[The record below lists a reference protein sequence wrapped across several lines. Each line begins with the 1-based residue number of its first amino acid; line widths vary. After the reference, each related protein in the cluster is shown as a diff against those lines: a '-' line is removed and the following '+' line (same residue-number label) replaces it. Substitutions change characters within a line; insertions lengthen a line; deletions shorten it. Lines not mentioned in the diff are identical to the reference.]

1 MKSLMWFRN
10 DLRMDDNPAL
20 RNACIE
26 SDEVHAIY
34 IFSSKQNE
42 LHNEANCKIEFVI
55 DNLKKLDKELS
66 KINIPLTIIDSQGF
80 DDNSDIIFNLFKERS
95 FTKVFWNNQFGTD
108 EQKRDELVKRSFEIN
123 NIEFSSYDE
132 KVVYPPGFIR
142 TGENKPY
149 SVFTPFKRKWI
160 ENFNLDLLD
169 IEFKYLEKKK
179 SSITSNVVD
188 FDFKFKRN
196 HLVDM
201 TVWPSG
207 EISAKDRLELY
218 LSKNILR
225 YSQDRNDPII
235 DGTSRISPYLAN
247 GIISPKRCILE
258 ALKINN
264 FELDTGDKGITK
276 WIDEI
281 IWREFY
287 KNIMYCFP
295 KVSQNK
301 PFQDYTNK
309 IKWRYKK
316 SEFDAWKNGNT
327 GFPIIDSAMR
337 QLKSE
342 GWMHNRLRMVVAMF
356 FTKNMLHDW
365 RIGEEFFMQNL
376 IDGDFSSNN
385 GGWQWSSSTGT
396 DAAPYFRIFNPL
408 TQSKNF
414 DGEGLFIKKY
424 LKELKGV
431 DKKEIHDPQ
440 TETRF
445 NCNYPNQIL
454 DLKES
459 RLRAIEAFNNAKN

>member
-1 MKSLMWFRN
+1 MRI
-10 DLRMDDNPAL
+10 DDNPAL
-20 RNACIE
+20 KNACLE

-34 IFSSKQNE
+34 IFSSKQNYI
-42 LHNEANCKIEFVI
+42 HNEANCKIEFVI
-55 DNLKKLDKELS
+55 ENLKSLDQALS
-66 KINIPLTIIDSQGF
+66 KINIPLTIIDSVGF
-80 DDNSDIIFNLFKERS
+80 DDNSHIILNLVKERS
-95 FTKVFWNNQFGTD
+95 LNKVFWNNQFGKD
-108 EQKRDELVKRSFEIN
+108 EQKRDELAIRSFKQHDIK
-123 NIEFSSYDE
+123 FSSYDE
-132 KVVYPPGFIR
+132 KVIYPPGSIR
-142 TGENKPY
+142 TVEDKPY
-149 SVFTPFKRKWI
+149 SVFTPFKKKWV
-160 ENFNLDLLD
+160 ESFDLDFLD
-169 IEFKYLEKKK
+169 IEFKYLPKKRPPLE
-179 SSITSNVVD
+179 SNTLK
-188 FDFKFKRN
+188 FDFNFKRT
-196 HLVDM
+196 HSVDM
-201 TVWPSG
+201 SLWPSG
-207 EISAKDRLELY
+207 EREAKDRLQSY
-218 LSKNILR
+218 LNKNIFR

-264 FELDTGDKGITK
+264 FELVTGEKGVTK

-287 KNIMYCFP
+287 KNIMFCFP

-301 PFQDYTNK
+301 PFQDYTSK

-316 SEFDAWKNGNT
+316 SELDAWKNGNT
-327 GFPIIDSAMR
+327 GFPIIDSAMK

-414 DGEGLFIKKY
+414 DGEGLFIKKH
-424 LKELKGV
+424 LKKLKDV
-431 DKKEIHDPQ
+431 DKKEIHDPLM
-440 TETRF
+440 ETR
-445 NCNYPNQIL
+445 NSCNYPNKIL